1 MTEDGG
7 EQERHA
13 SANQACLGSIA
24 AGWVSVGPRRW
35 DAMSDLLLE
44 IDVRSINAETVDVG
58 LAGELDLASADE
70 LTARLEAL
78 AENHQDIVLD
88 LSDLAFV
95 DSTGLEVFVIIHKLL
110 QNRGGML
117 TLRHPRLNVAKVI
130 DLSGLSKVMLVERE
144 SANY

>member
-1 MTEDGG
+1 
-7 EQERHA
+7 
-13 SANQACLGSIA
+13 
-24 AGWVSVGPRRW
+24 
-35 DAMSDLLLE
+35 MSDLLLE

-58 LAGELDLASADE
+58 LVGELDLASADE

-110 QNRGGML
+110 QHRGGAL
-117 TLRHPRLNVAKVI
+117 TLRHPRLTVAKVI
-130 DLSGLSKVMLVERE
+130 DLSGLSKVMLVERD
-144 SANY
+144 SPNY